1 MGLKE
6 VPLPLKTLLHVR
18 AYLYPKGMSE
28 DEDIIIS
35 CTVCGATADYDTPC
49 PNGCDPLAHY
59 LAEEIKSNMADT
71 DFDVLTSISL
81 KEAIELVSKWLEEA
95 NS

>member
-1 MGLKE
+1 MFHIGF
-6 VPLPLKTLLHVR
+6 
-18 AYLYPKGMSE
+18 YLYPYGMSE

-49 PNGCDPLAHY
+49 PNGCDPLGHY
-59 LAEEIKSNMADT
+59 LDEEVKSNMANE

-81 KEAIELVSKWLEEA
+81 KEAIELVSKWLEED

>member
-35 CTVCGATADYDTPC
+35 CTVCGATA
-49 PNGCDPLAHY
+49 LKI
-59 LAEEIKSNMADT
+59 AEAMIADNIKKGWNEVA
-71 DFDVLTSISL
+71 
-81 KEAIELVSKWLEEA
+81 K
-95 NS
+95 

>member
-1 MGLKE
+1 
-6 VPLPLKTLLHVR
+6 
-18 AYLYPKGMSE
+18 MSE

-59 LAEEIKSNMADT
+59 LDEEIKINIEDR
-71 DFDVLTSISL
+71 DFDVLSSISL
-81 KEAIELVSKWLEEA
+81 KEAVELVSKWLEED
-95 NS
+95 NSWFGSF